1 MDMNLLIWINTLA
14 ILLALVG
21 GGIIINSQVREIAKA
36 LARVEETAA
45 QVAETTARNERLS
58 LAILE
63 RISLRNDPQ
72 G

>member
-1 MDMNLLIWINTLA
+1 MDMDLLIWINTLA
-14 ILLALVG
+14 ILLAFVG
-21 GGIIINSQVREIAKA
+21 GGIIMNSQVREIAKA
-36 LARVEETAA
+36 FAQVQEASARIEETA
-45 QVAETTARNERLS
+45 ARNERLS